1 MLKMDPTTLRTVLE
15 QIDSAKRDHAEW
27 QENLLRSIVCGLPA
41 ETGDRADDAHLHC
54 HFGRWYYERAPADLW
69 GKPAFAAIGPEH
81 ENMHRIAVRLLH
93 EIGAGTPAVREC
105 YEELVRASAR
115 LRAAIESLRHE
126 VEGALRHL
134 DPLTGACGRAE
145 MLPDLRQWR
154 ELAQRA
160 VQQCCI
166 VFMDIDHFKQVNDQH
181 GHQVGDQVLRAVVR
195 HLNQHLRPYD
205 KVYRYGGDE
214 FLIALPGADLAI
226 GQAVIKRVRE
236 ELARRAL
243 AVGHGGVAVPLSAS
257 FGLALLDPAIRVE
270 EAIERADQALLL
282 AKAAGRNSAISWDS
296 SVTTGTRLPRLQID
310 DPALLASLGPDR

>member
-1 MLKMDPTTLRTVLE
+1 MLKMDPTTLRKALE
-15 QIDSAKRDHAEW
+15 QLESATRDHVEW
-27 QENLLRSIVCGLPA
+27 QENLLRMIVCGLPHEA
-41 ETGDRADDAHLHC
+41 RELADDAHLHC
-54 HFGRWYYERAPADLW
+54 QFGRWFYERAPADLW
-69 GKPAFAAIGPEH
+69 GQPAFAAIGPEH
-81 ENMHRIAVRLLH
+81 ENLHRIAARLLQ
-93 EIGAGTPAVREC
+93 EVAAGAPVARES
-105 YEELVRASAR
+105 YESLVEGSAR

-126 VEGALRHL
+126 IEGALRNL

-154 ELAQRA
+154 ELANRG

-166 VFMDIDHFKQVNDQH
+166 AFMDLDRFKQVNDQH
-181 GHQVGDQVLRAVVR
+181 GHQVGDQVLKGVVR

-226 GQAVIKRVRE
+226 GQAVIKRVRDA
-236 ELARRAL
+236 LARRPL
-243 AVGHGGVAVPLSAS
+243 AAGPGGVTLPVSAS

-296 SVTTGTRLPRLQID
+296 TVTTGARLPRLQID
-310 DPALLASLGPDR
+310 DPTLLASLGPDR